1 MRAVINEQ
9 RALISRFTVLRR
21 FLEDNKVLTT
31 LSAAWSV
38 LCFYVVIVGRFMNV
52 LSAQDIGAIN
62 HYFFGHCV
70 AFIPFLLLW
79 PMTETRELVRGE

>member
-1 MRAVINEQ
+1 M
-9 RALISRFTVLRR
+9 LRR
-21 FLEDNKVLTT
+21 FLEDNKVLTI

-79 PMTETRELVRGE
+79 PMTETRELARGE

>member
-1 MRAVINEQ
+1 MIDEQ

-21 FLEDNKVLTT
+21 FLEDNKVLKT

-38 LCFYVVIVGRFMNV
+38 LCFYVVIAGRFMNV
-52 LSAQDIGAIN
+52 LSAQDVCAIN
-62 HYFFGHCV
+62 HYFFGHFV

-79 PMTETRELVRGE
+79 PMTETKEFARGE